1 MVEATTLE
9 ICAVD
14 PYNVETFSVEFTIP
28 VLVVMVEI
36 AIVDA
41 MREDP
46 VSVEN
51 CEGVYPGMKMEEA

>member
-1 MVEATTLE
+1 MVETRR
-9 ICAVD
+9 VD
-14 PYNVETFSVEFTIP
+14 TCSVEFTIP

-51 CEGVYPGMKMEEA
+51 CEGVYPGMKMVDA